1 VGNREKCLT
10 YNRVPRMKKYICPK
24 IEVENLGMESMLA
37 ESLTINDDV
46 ITSDDAILTNGVSD
60 KNVWDEEW

>member
-1 VGNREKCLT
+1 
-10 YNRVPRMKKYICPK
+10 MKKYICPK

-60 KNVWDEEW
+60 KKVWEEEW

>member
-1 VGNREKCLT
+1 
-10 YNRVPRMKKYICPK
+10 MKKYICPK